1 MTERGRHPREKYTYS
16 NLTALAGKKS
26 RYSQSNLGDGERDP
40 RQDGLGYAKGTP
52 TAMAT
57 PEAITFLEGLA
68 STTTHPTKRQ
78 QHDPTTC
85 GAATKKTTHPTK
97 CQQHAPT

>member
-1 MTERGRHPREKYTYS
+1 MERET
-16 NLTALAGKKS
+16 
-26 RYSQSNLGDGERDP
+26 RDKMA
-40 RQDGLGYAKGTP
+40 YAKGTP

-57 PEAITFLEGLA
+57 PEAITFLERLA

-85 GAATKKTTHPTK
+85 GAATKKTTHPAK
-97 CQQHAPT
+97 RQQHAPTMCGAATKKAEVEEVIAVHRGE